1 MKRQFSKHKFYN
13 KYWFKLETLNG
24 IAHIFREK
32 QFAYTQTCL
41 ETLRQEYSKG
51 QELLLKRA
59 YIITPV
65 SESDYIDCNT
75 LYNTFIHCEDD
86 YSLRVEN
93 PILNIYSND
102 LQWLEKIASNLQ
114 NESVL
119 FAPNDDLKEILNRDT
134 PIIVVKRPTKFKYRV
149 TMKNRVSR
157 DFGNWIDANPDKIKI
172 GNRAYQQI
180 KENGFAHGYYFYVTS
195 HKVLQLIQIMI
206 GGNISRVEEVVVDSI
221 KDK

>member
-1 MKRQFSKHKFYN
+1 MNRQFSKHKFYN

-51 QELLLKRA
+51 KELLLKRA
-59 YIITPV
+59 YIETPV
-65 SESDYIDCNT
+65 SEPDYKDCNT
-75 LYNTFIHCEDD
+75 LYNTFIHFQGD

-102 LQWLEKIASNLQ
+102 LEWLEKIGSSLQ

-119 FAPNDDLKEILNRDT
+119 YAPNENLKELLNRDT

-157 DFGNWIDANPDKIKI
+157 DFTNWIDANPDKVKI
-172 GNRAYQQI
+172 GNRAYQHI
-180 KENGFAHGYYFYVTS
+180 KETGYAHGYYFYVTS
-195 HKVLQLIQIMI
+195 HKVLHLIQIMI
-206 GGNISRVEEVVVDSI
+206 GGNISRVEEVVVDSV

>member
-51 QELLLKRA
+51 KELLLKRA
-59 YIITPV
+59 FIETPV
-65 SESDYIDCNT
+65 SEADYKDCNT
-75 LYNTFIHCEDD
+75 LYNTFIHFQGD

-93 PILNIYSND
+93 PILNIYAND
-102 LQWLEKIASNLQ
+102 LEWLEKIGSSLQ

-119 FAPNDDLKEILNRDT
+119 FSPNENLKDLLNRDT

-157 DFGNWIDANPDKIKI
+157 DFANWIDANPDKVKI
-172 GNRAYQQI
+172 GNRAYQHI
-180 KENGFAHGYYFYVTS
+180 KETGYAHGYYFYVTS
-195 HKVLQLIQIMI
+195 HKVLHLTQIMI
-206 GGNISRVEEVVVDSI
+206 GGNISRVEEVVVDSV